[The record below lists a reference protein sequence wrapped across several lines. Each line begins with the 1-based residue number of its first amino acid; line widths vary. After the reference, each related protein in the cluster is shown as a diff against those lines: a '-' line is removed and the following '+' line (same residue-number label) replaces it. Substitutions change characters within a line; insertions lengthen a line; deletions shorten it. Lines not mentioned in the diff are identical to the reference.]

1 LTKYLATVA
10 EIDDYSRQCGQGL
23 RITLNDLEW
32 PIQLKVR
39 FTDGTLDVGNYPE
52 FSYSHSSSTV
62 VCFSVCNVALN
73 RPSYQSSAHYRGDPR
88 HGNDG
93 TWMNLTAWPDPRCT
107 HSWRETNPWWGV
119 DLGVPLTVREIFLT
133 NRLEIST
140 GELTLHLS
148 CSARAKRTLFSA
160 KSARTLTH
168 FFT

>member
-1 LTKYLATVA
+1 M
-10 EIDDYSRQCGQGL
+10 
-23 RITLNDLEW
+23 
-32 PIQLKVR
+32 R
-39 FTDGTLDVGNYPE
+39 FTDGTLDVDNYPE

-168 FFT
+168 FFYVNALYVFLTFSFTVTHVIVRLCSLENLKCISEL